1 MNLSI
6 RRRVVFVLGM
16 FVALMLV
23 GTGGYMLL
31 EGWALHEAFFMT
43 AITIS
48 TVGYSEVRPLSPRGE
63 VFSVILILLG
73 VGSVAYT
80 FSVVMDYLIAGELR
94 GALRR
99 QRMQRTINN
108 MNKHYII
115 CGYGRVGEHVVD
127 GLRANKFDIVV
138 IDADPRHADTLEEKG
153 VAYITGDATDDSVLS
168 EAGIERADGLCA
180 CLPEDA
186 TNVFTV
192 LSARTLNPSILII
205 ARCNAPETE
214 RKLRLAGANQII
226 NPYMITGHRMAAQL
240 LHPGVVEFLDVV
252 MRQGDLE
259 LRIEEIIIASDSEMS
274 GQTLGEAHVRGETG
288 VNVLA
293 VRRADGLLDTA
304 LTAEYRLHAGDALI
318 GLGTIAQLTALAEKA
333 KVRSRKPHVAT
344 VEQR

>member
-240 LHPGVVEFLDVV
+240 LHPG
-252 MRQGDLE
+252 
-259 LRIEEIIIASDSEMS
+259 IEEIIIASDSEMS